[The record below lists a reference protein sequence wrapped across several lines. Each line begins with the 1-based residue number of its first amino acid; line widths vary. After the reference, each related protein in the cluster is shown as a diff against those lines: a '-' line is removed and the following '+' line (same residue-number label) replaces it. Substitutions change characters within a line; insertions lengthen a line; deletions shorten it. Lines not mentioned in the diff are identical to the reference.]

1 MIDVAAAA
9 EARSRIMSAIRS
21 KDTKPEL
28 RLRRAL
34 YAEGVRGWRCHPKR
48 VAGKPDVAFAGLQLA
63 VFVDGCFWHG
73 HPDHFTP
80 GKSGRYW
87 DEKIARNQERD
98 RRVNAQLADEGWKVM
113 RFWDFEVNEDA
124 ASCARNVARE
134 VEKRRKRRETR

>member
-1 MIDVAAAA
+1 MEGTKNPD
-9 EARSRIMSAIRS
+9 ARSRIMSAIRS

-34 YAEGVRGWRCHPKR
+34 HAEGVRGWRCHPKR
-48 VAGKPDVAFAGLQLA
+48 VAGKPDVAFVGLQLA

-87 DEKIARNQERD
+87 DEKIASNQERD
-98 RRVNAQLADEGWKVM
+98 RRVNAQLEGEGWKVM
-113 RFWDFEVNEDA
+113 RFWDLEVNEDA
-124 ASCARNVARE
+124 ASCARKVARE
-134 VEKRRKRRETR
+134 VEKRRRRRETR